1 MVISLDRR
9 PAFTLPPLEIDP
21 EGTVLVFDKPYRC
34 TSFNLVGK
42 VKWTIKKEMKLKLK
56 VGHAGT
62 LDPLATGVLIICV
75 GPFTKKIDQFQA
87 LEKEYTG
94 TFLMGATT
102 ASFDLEKPIDEEFN
116 YLHITE
122 EMAKEAATSFLGDIE
137 QVPPVFSAVRISG
150 KRAYDYARDGEEVEL
165 KPKNITIK
173 EFEITRFALP
183 EIDFR
188 IVCSKGTYIRSI
200 ARDFGLALNSG
211 AHLTA
216 LRRTRIGEFRVEKAI
231 QCLTENAE
239 RNTEHEDSNVD

>member
-1 MVISLDRR
+1 MVISLDHR
-9 PAFTLPPLEIDP
+9 PSFTLPTLNIDP

-42 VKWTIKKEMKLKLK
+42 VKWAIKQEMKLKLK

-94 TFLMGATT
+94 TFHMGATT
-102 ASFDLEKPIDEEFN
+102 ASFDLEKPIEEEFD

-122 EMAKEAATSFLGDIE
+122 EMAKEAADSFLGEID
-137 QVPPVFSAVRISG
+137 QVPPVFSAVRVSG

-165 KPKNITIK
+165 KPKQITIK

-200 ARDFGLALNSG
+200 ARDFGLSLRSG

-216 LRRTRIGEFRVEKAI
+216 LRRTRIGEYRVEEAI
-231 QCLTENAE
+231 QCKV
-239 RNTEHEDSNVD
+239 NVKSEE